1 MRGKLCVIA
10 WCGDIAGM
18 NIVSALREKVEFNCE
33 SVRIPVGNTIIVERW
48 IHPLLDVLIVTTDT
62 VSLENI
68 DSALKGYS
76 FVIFA
81 SRHESAKK
89 IPSLLIHAPGNLLD
103 ENPLGGL
110 PFSLCYAHGGIML
123 RIFKVMYERYRESK
137 YFNLGW
143 DCTYEATHHGPYVK
157 NVPVCFVEIGSTIS
171 EWKEKEAANIIA
183 DAILN
188 VSKARDIKE
197 YSFVGFSGLHYA
209 SVLSRKCAMKDIP
222 LGHIIPRYVISK
234 ALDKGISLRKIIKLA
249 VSRSIGFKGFV
260 FEKKGLKSKQKQEV
274 LKIIEEEYA
283 SYDFIKL

>member
-89 IPSLLIHAPGNLLD
+89 I
-103 ENPLGGL
+103 

-249 VSRSIGFKGFV
+249 ASRSIGFKGFV